1 MHVSQWLNWVQRLQ
15 GIAQSGLAYDPQPFD
30 RERYLAL
37 QQITAEMA
45 AVPAE
50 VDAET
55 VRAVFDAQ
63 EGHAT
68 PKVDVR
74 GVVFRDGQILLV
86 QEKMDN
92 YRWTLPGG
100 WADPGEPPSA
110 AVEREIWEES
120 GYRAKAVKV
129 LAIYDRNKQGH
140 PPAVFHAYKLFFLC
154 EINGDA
160 RRIDDTN
167 FETAGVGFFA
177 PDALPELSLGRVTPS
192 QIARFFEHLHHPEL
206 PTDFD

>member
-1 MHVSQWLNWVQRLQ
+1 MQISQWLNWVQRLQ
-15 GIAQSGLAYDPQPFD
+15 ALAQSGLAYNPQPFD
-30 RERYLAL
+30 RERYQSL
-37 QQITAEMA
+37 QQIAAEMA
-45 AVPAE
+45 AVPAQL
-50 VDAET
+50 DTET

-74 GVVFRDGQILLV
+74 GVVFRDGRILLV

-100 WADPGEPPSA
+100 WADPGEPPST
-110 AVEREIWEES
+110 AVEREIWEEA
-120 GYRAKAVKV
+120 GYRTKAVKV
-129 LAIYDRNKQGH
+129 LAVYDRSKHGH

-154 EINGDA
+154 ELNGEA
-160 RRIDDTN
+160 RRVDATN
-167 FETAGVGFFA
+167 TETAGVEFFA
-177 PDALPELSLGRVTPS
+177 PDALPELSIGRVTPS
-192 QIARFFEHLHHPEL
+192 QIARFFEHLRQPGL